1 MPTFKVTLAYDGTD
15 YVGWQRQANG
25 VSIQGVVEDAL
36 RALDG
41 RDVRVTG
48 AGRTDAGVHALGQV
62 AAFTIERALPPDA
75 VLRALN
81 AHLPDAI
88 RALEAEEAAPTFHPR
103 FGARTKTYRY
113 RIWNGDVISP
123 FERRY
128 AWHLA
133 GALDLDAMR
142 AAARL
147 LEGRHDFAAF
157 QASGCSAQTTER
169 EVFTLRIA
177 ASGAR
182 SDGGDDCGSP
192 IGDAGPVAQSA
203 VRTPPGAMLLFDI
216 RGSGFL
222 RHMVRI
228 IVGSLVEV
236 GRGRQPIDW
245 IGRVL
250 TSRDRT
256 SAGPT
261 APGLGLFLV
270 SVDYGSALAALS

>member
-1 MPTFKVTLAYDGTD
+1 LLGALQGARAAGIELGLLPVETAVLDTLPLELSGDPQRDWAQFGDAYD
-15 YVGWQRQANG
+15 
-25 VSIQGVVEDAL
+25 
-36 RALDG
+36 
-41 RDVRVTG
+41 
-48 AGRTDAGVHALGQV
+48 
-62 AAFTIERALPPDA
+62 
-75 VLRALN
+75 VLLKKV
-81 AHLPDAI
+81 
-88 RALEAEEAAPTFHPR
+88 
-103 FGARTKTYRY
+103 GARTDLEGVGRAAARGMLKALPDPLTEY
-113 RIWNGDVISP
+113 
-123 FERRY
+123 
-128 AWHLA
+128 
-133 GALDLDAMR
+133 LDLDAMR
-142 AAARL
+142 AAARF

-157 QASGCSAQTTER
+157 QASGGSAQTTER

-177 ASGAR
+177 ASRAR
-182 SDGGDDCGSP
+182 SDRGDDCGSP

-203 VRTPPGAMLLFDI
+203 VRTPHGAMLLFDI

-250 TSRDRT
+250 ASRDRT
-256 SAGPT
+256 AAGPT